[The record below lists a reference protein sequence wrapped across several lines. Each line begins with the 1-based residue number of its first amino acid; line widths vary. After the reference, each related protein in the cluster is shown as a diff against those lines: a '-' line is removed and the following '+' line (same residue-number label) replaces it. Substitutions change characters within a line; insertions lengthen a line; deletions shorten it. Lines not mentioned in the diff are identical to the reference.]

1 MQFLD
6 PLQRQNGSLL
16 VMTVGSAH
24 RHSQRADAG
33 LGDELRGILHLGVIL
48 GNALGGLAD
57 FAQLTLDA
65 SGTALNRRGYRTW
78 NGEAPLRE
86 TLAAA
91 LVSLSPWRPGMPLH
105 DPMCGTGTLMIEAA
119 MRMAHRAP
127 GLTREFALESWRS
140 MPVEAFRDIRE
151 QARAEFDPARV
162 EGISGAGRVRFE
174 VADMRDCRRAEPQGA
189 FLCNPPY
196 GERLSD
202 RRACETLYRDM
213 GQMLRANPGWSLSA
227 ITSHPGF
234 ERCFGRRA
242 DKKRR
247 FYNGRLECE
256 FMTFGLPKSKR

>member
-1 MQFLD
+1 
-6 PLQRQNGSLL
+6 
-16 VMTVGSAH
+16 
-24 RHSQRADAG
+24 
-33 LGDELRGILHLGVIL
+33 
-48 GNALGGLAD
+48 
-57 FAQLTLDA
+57 
-65 SGTALNRRGYRTW
+65 
-78 NGEAPLRE
+78 
-86 TLAAA
+86 
-91 LVSLSPWRPGMPLH
+91 
-105 DPMCGTGTLMIEAA
+105 
-119 MRMAHRAP
+119 
-127 GLTREFALESWRS
+127 

-162 EGISGAGRVRFE
+162 EGISGADIDPEAVELANRHLKQAGLAGRVRFE

-213 GQMLRANPGWSLSA
+213 GLMLRANPGWSLSA
-227 ITSHPGF
+227 ITSRPGF